1 MYGRCNE
8 NRRLA
13 ARRRPGVRAG
23 PCSSAPSP
31 SSGMRTSSEPA
42 RASSA
47 TWRAVAS
54 ASAVSVLVIDCTTT
68 GAPPPTTIAPTRT
81 ATARL
86 RGAAP
91 MALASTGTTGS
102 LMVKF
107 LAACSRARFRFLA
120 RVAKAADLQ
129 HPRLGAKTDAA
140 RRLRKIASERARG
153 HFGDALAALAQK
165 KEDDLVRLVP
175 VDAGEKRVLA
185 FDAMGEAFGE
195 EKIERAIDRHRRD
208 RLACFFQPLDDLL
221 GAERRMAFRERLQ
234 DPAAKRGE
242 PDPVRFASLIGV
254 RVRIGD

>member
-1 MYGRCNE
+1 
-8 NRRLA
+8 
-13 ARRRPGVRAG
+13 
-23 PCSSAPSP
+23 
-31 SSGMRTSSEPA
+31 MRTSSEPA

-81 ATARL
+81 GTACL

-91 MALASTGTTGS
+91 MALASIGTTGA
-102 LMVKF
+102 LIMKF
-107 LAACSRARFRFLA
+107 SEACSRARFRFLA

-129 HPRLGAKTDAA
+129 HPRPRAEADAA

-153 HFGDALAALAQK
+153 HLGDALAALAQK

-185 FDAMGEAFGE
+185 FDTVGEAFGE
-195 EKIERAIDRHRRD
+195 QKIERAIDRHRRD
-208 RLACFFQPLDDLL
+208 RLPRFFQPLDDLI

-242 PDPVRFASLIGV
+242 PHSP
-254 RVRIGD
+254 RVAGLVGARERIGDAALMVVIEARKTSIHRD